1 MLIISLYSNIG
12 LEYENSEKI
21 IYDSTQSTLR
31 RNTLW
36 KCSDHGHKDWGTVV
50 FDTLEEAKTACDQ
63 NLECRYIQNKD
74 CYGTK
79 GFEICAWLQE
89 DREWQNENVV
99 YMWGK
104 SCALEKPSKDEFL
117 NMILK

>member
-1 MLIISLYSNIG
+1 MN
-12 LEYENSEKI
+12 
-21 IYDSTQSTLR
+21 TQNKLR

-36 KCSDHGHKDWGTVV
+36 KCYDDGRKDWGTVV

-74 CYGTK
+74 CSGTK
-79 GFEICAWLQE
+79 GFEICAFVQL
-89 DREWQNENVV
+89 DREWQNENGG

-104 SCALEKPSKDEFL
+104 SCALEKPSKEKFL
-117 NMILK
+117 NMILQYEILILVHNSVGGTSSI